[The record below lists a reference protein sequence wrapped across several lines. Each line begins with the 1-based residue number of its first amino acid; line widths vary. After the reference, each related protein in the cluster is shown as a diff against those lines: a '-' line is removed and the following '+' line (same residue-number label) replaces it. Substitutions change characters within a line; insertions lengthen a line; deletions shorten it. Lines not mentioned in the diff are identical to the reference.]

1 MHSAGPWRV
10 RRLHGGCVR
19 SLCRNPDQK
28 RPVVC
33 FDESPIPTHRRA
45 CADRPRPT
53 PVSSSTTIAS
63 TSATAP
69 SVCSYSSTRAPAL
82 GARSTSP
89 TAAPRSASPP
99 VCATL
104 ADGRFSKAER
114 IRAVLDPLRRRA
126 LPSPAAG
133 RSAPPPVL
141 APVPLRPQACQ
152 LAEHGRDRDW
162 RAAQPMPRTADPMHT
177 THPVRGGGLGATT
190 QCLASPWMF
199 TTESSRQSTALT
211 PASLR
216 PKRHNHRAEN
226 QSLSPPPLVCTH

>member
-114 IRAVLDPLRRRA
+114 IRAVLDNMSTHSVGALYQALLPAEAHRLLCWLQFHYVPKHASWLSMVEIEIGVLRSQCLDRRIQCTQRI
-126 LPSPAAG
+126 LSEVAAWE
-133 RSAPPPVL
+133 RQRNASRARACLQLRKL
-141 APVPLRPQACQ
+141 APK
-152 LAEHGRDRDW
+152 HG
-162 RAAQPMPRTADPMHT
+162 AY
-177 THPVRGGGLGATT
+177 
-190 QCLASPWMF
+190 ASQ
-199 TTESSRQSTALT
+199 SSAKE
-211 PASLR
+211 A
-216 PKRHNHRAEN
+216 
-226 QSLSPPPLVCTH
+226 